1 MIFDLFAQI
10 FSGITGVA
18 AQTTAQTTTPPA
30 HSANT
35 LGNLFQFDADGGAGW
50 ASSAF
55 GEPPEWAPWHPNFDE
70 FANYGPDGNVSGG
83 IGVTPQRL
91 GYSGPPDT
99 MSRGNGQTSQ
109 TQPPTSITGGSPS
122 SSSSSS
128 PGLRDKGISTSV
140 TPEVDNPPNL
150 VKGPE
155 LVREGQAPGHSK
167 YVPDAVE
174 VNTPN
179 VQQKITTLTAPTLVE
194 EPQNVTRGIPVR
206 EQRPTAPTLVRGP
219 QQVTRSIPLPEQNP
233 ISTDSQTR
241 GDNNSATPAGNN
253 ETISAQPT
261 VTSPGTP
268 GSHPELPAHLDVN
281 NPTST
286 QQDVPPL
293 PERAQRTPPPLPE
306 RAQRT
311 PPPIP
316 TKAPPRAAQAP
327 RATPETI
334 KPAPIGELK
343 PTRNF
348 SYLSNRTR
356 GAPLSA
362 NNVKGIVAHDA
373 SGKVRGFTSAPPNTR
388 AYHVTFDEK
397 GFYHQRPLDKTGGH
411 AKGGLLTNRNSI
423 GLAYHGFEGD
433 KLSKA
438 SIRNGA
444 KAVLFIEK
452 QLGRELKLY
461 RHPEIQGG
469 KLGGKAKNAAEASW
483 AKAVAAEVQRMKT
496 AEMKF
501 AEQ

>member
-10 FSGITGVA
+10 FSGITGAA

-30 HSANT
+30 HSPNT
-35 LGNLFQFDADGGAGW
+35 LANLFQFDADGGAGW

-70 FANYGPDGNVSGG
+70 FADYGPDGNVSGG

-109 TQPPTSITGGSPS
+109 TQTPTSTTGGSPGPG
-122 SSSSSS
+122 SSSS
-128 PGLRDKGISTSV
+128 PDLRDKGISTSV

-155 LVREGQAPGHSK
+155 LVREGQTPGHSK

-179 VQQKITTLTAPTLVE
+179 VEQRITTLTAPTLVE

-219 QQVTRSIPLPEQNP
+219 QQVTRSIPLPEQSP
-233 ISTDSQTR
+233 MSVDGPSF
-241 GDNNSATPAGNN
+241 GLPP
-253 ETISAQPT
+253 QP
-261 VTSPGTP
+261 SMGTP
-268 GSHPELPAHLDVN
+268 GSHPQLPAHLDVN

-316 TKAPPRAAQAP
+316 TKAPRAAQAP

-362 NNVKGIVAHDA
+362 NNVKGIVAHDT

-452 QLGRELKLY
+452 QIGRELKLY